1 MRIFT
6 GESEDHKEYRRW
18 KLWLSNKLLTLDKLP
33 KEAYASYIFT
43 CLGGKALE
51 TVEHLEADKYQR
63 EGGEKVLWDLLDKRF
78 PEKEKSDELAEVLS
92 EVFSLRAKEG
102 ESLRTWISRSTEL
115 FLKCERLTGVNFP
128 SEARGWMVLK
138 WSGLSEEQQAVVKGR
153 SLGVMKLETISQSM
167 RSVYPDFVVRKR
179 AGVAMVEDEPPQ
191 VREDAAGASDEV
203 QGFEDIEL
211 FLADFVPTE
220 PETSELFEE
229 GEVAEVLATTWKEK
243 RAEITKLQ
251 RQRRFSDA
259 KELKKSFRVEIE
271 ELKRKSKCN
280 RCGKPGHWAR
290 ECRAKPDSLPR
301 SGKPGSSGANVS
313 SAKETGAGLVEALST
328 TAVDDEIHF
337 IASVGA
343 LNDDQPDEVLL
354 VSSPGFG
361 VLDSGCGKTIIGEA
375 TLAMFLD
382 RWKGLGLPP
391 PTEHAVTNQ
400 FRFGN
405 GQLET
410 SHRLLDLPVGLQGR
424 RGILQAAVV
433 KGHAPLLVSRPALK
447 KLGARIDFHQ
457 DMLHLFQGQVQMPL
471 QVNSAGQYMVDVMQF
486 PDGVLKRKPD
496 SKPAD
501 AISNLDNSSLPHES
515 HNLDSSPSPPDVNE
529 TLISTAVEPMSES
542 RKLGGISK
550 KQIRKLKHQVV
561 KGLKPVGKKYAV
573 AEIFCPPRLT
583 PQVEKMGLRGL
594 SLDLQ
599 QGWNLEDSKLQEWV
613 IRELEMHP
621 PELLLLCPP
630 CTDAG
635 GWFNLNKCYMSMQEY
650 LARKLR
656 LKRFLKFC
664 KRLITNQL
672 KTHGRF
678 VFEHPAPS
686 VVWKDPEMRAWCDEL
701 TSFVTDMCC
710 FDLHVPAVNDSPKKL
725 IKKSTRLLVSHS
737 DMKEYLA
744 FRCPGSDHH
753 EHREHATIAGHHS
766 SVGSVSKHAGKYTPE
781 FVQALLCS
789 VPALRA
795 HEVLPLDGPI
805 HDVSAV
811 HEVLV
816 AEEESATDEELT
828 QVITRLH
835 KNLGHPS
842 QPELIRLLKHGQVS
856 KRALEL
862 AGKFKCS
869 LCESRKPP
877 GVPNPAQVSQV
888 TVFNHKI
895 GIDVK
900 NLTGWKVNQKIKALN
915 IVDYASNFQL
925 MIPFFEVETAALLRK
940 LISDRWLAW
949 AGNPRELV
957 MDPARTNLGKALAEP
972 CELEGTH
979 INVTAAGAHWQLGK
993 VEVHG
998 GIFARLLE
1006 KVIDERSP
1014 STQEEWLDC
1023 VRHCHVK
1030 NSTIQTH
1037 GYTPSQVVFGK
1048 NPDIPGA
1055 LLDEPQK
1062 VIPCTAGLV
1071 EDSVEKA
1078 QAIRHAAKKALLEL
1092 QDSKNMRR
1100 ALAAR
1105 PRVARTF
1112 RAGDIVAY
1120 WRDQKWAQGLL
1131 SRGGRWHGSAVV
1143 LGNIG
1148 KNVVI
1153 VHRTHVLRCAPEQLR
1168 LATYAERQLVETPE
1182 THLLGVKDMIEHGTF
1197 RSAQYVDLTSQSY
1210 PAVEADV
1217 MHQALSPDP
1226 SVPALPENESVVA
1239 PANRI
1244 IPQEPTIFDDPPSP
1258 DTAPAPD
1265 RTEVFSETPMDVE
1278 ATPESPVEVDTE
1290 LDQSAPASSSGVRA
1304 SSAAVPPTEPTTY
1317 GPIRRKVPSKSGPLT
1332 LHRPAAMQHDDF
1344 VEVMQD
1350 VIPHMVEEAVNSLK
1364 READDVGVGHV
1375 DKSARNLASEQLS
1388 VQHVT
1393 SSLSSSDAH
1402 ELWEALQDGTAHE
1415 TLIAQHIQKRLQKE
1429 LPHSNNVPWLQA
1441 QVDAAKTLEWNT
1453 LSEKQA
1459 VRLLSPA
1466 EAAWVR
1472 KHKSHRIMG
1481 SRFVIVKKAV
1491 EDLIE
1496 TGGTP
1501 DPENPTHWKVK
1512 ARWCLQ
1518 GHLDPDLSSKARE
1531 GALQSPTL
1539 SQMARMVLFQLLSS
1553 FKWTLQLGDIK
1564 GAFLEAGPLA
1574 ERYRPLFAWL
1584 PPGGIPGTDSAQLV
1598 EVLGNVYGQNDAPS
1612 SWYRVFDEEV
1622 QKAGF
1627 TRSAFDACL
1636 YYLRDEQGRLCG
1648 LLGSHVDDTV
1658 TGGYGPMY
1666 DKALSYLRNRFPY
1679 RKWRVSEGEFCGC
1692 HYKQD
1697 PVTKEIVMS
1706 QKNFAVNLKPAHI
1719 PARRRCQRDA
1729 PLDSK
1734 EISVLRAINGSLN
1747 WLSSQSRPDLAAQTS
1762 LSQQAMAKPLVHHLC
1777 EVNNIIRRAKQH
1789 ADLSI
1794 RFKPISPDRLAL
1806 VCHSDAAFANVGV
1819 YTQAG
1824 YVIGFTDS
1832 SLDDG
1837 NSTDWTPAVWKS
1849 HRLPRA
1855 VGSTLS
1861 AEAQSMASASG
1872 TLEWTSLLLLE
1883 AMKGSFEV
1891 RDFVSRLPVLRT
1903 MVVTDCKSLYDH
1915 PVSVSAPT
1923 AVEDRRTSI
1932 DVVIIRQSL
1941 QRTKASV
1948 RWVPTNRM
1956 LADSLTKDAGDPTDL
1971 LRACIRD
1978 SKYQIS
1984 PEETVLQM
1992 QALEKQ
1998 RRKNLKNPQTE

>member
-1 MRIFT
+1 MLKPRT
-6 GESEDHKEYRRW
+6 SNPAAGELGRWWDSE
-18 KLWLSNKLLTLDKLP
+18 
-33 KEAYASYIFT
+33 EAYASYIFT

-51 TVEHLEADKYQR
+51 TVEHLDVDQYQKV
-63 EGGEKVLWDLLDKRF
+63 GGEKILWDLLDKRF
-78 PEKEKSDELAEVLS
+78 PEREKTDELAEVLS

-102 ESLRTWISRSTEL
+102 ETIRSWISRSTEL
-115 FLKCERLTGVNFP
+115 FLRCERLTGVNFP
-128 SEARGWMVLK
+128 SEARGWMVLR
-138 WSGLSEEQQAVVKGR
+138 WSGLNEEQQAVVKGR

-167 RSVYPDFVVRKR
+167 RSVYPDFVVRRR
-179 AGVAMVEDEPPQ
+179 AGAAVVDDEPPQ
-191 VREDAAGASDEV
+191 TRDNAVSDEV

-211 FLADFVPTE
+211 FLADFVPAE
-220 PETSELFEE
+220 PEASDLYEE
-229 GEVAEVLATTWKEK
+229 GDVAEVLATTWKEK

-251 RQRRFSDA
+251 RQRRFTDA
-259 KELKKSFRVEIE
+259 RELKKSFRVEIE
-271 ELKRKSKCN
+271 ELKKKSKCN

-301 SGKPGSSGANVS
+301 SSKSAGHASGSNVSS
-313 SAKETGAGLVEALST
+313 SAKETGAGLVDALSST
-328 TAVDDEIHF
+328 CPEDDDAIHF
-337 IASVGA
+337 IASVGT
-343 LNDDQPDEVLL
+343 LDDESPDEVLL

-361 VLDSGCGKTIIGEA
+361 ILDSGCGKTIIGET
-375 TLAMFLD
+375 TLAVFLE
-382 RWKGLGLPP
+382 RWKILGLPP
-391 PTEHAVTNQ
+391 PVEHAVTNQ

-405 GQLET
+405 GQVET
-410 SHRLLDLPVGLQGR
+410 SHRLLDLPIGLQGR

-447 KLGARIDFHQ
+447 KLGARIDFHRDVLQ
-457 DMLHLFQGQVQMPL
+457 LFQGQVQMPL
-471 QVNSAGQYMVDVMQF
+471 QVNSVGQYMVDVMQF
-486 PDGVLKRKPD
+486 PDSVLKRSPPASAIKPMNE
-496 SKPAD
+496 SS
-501 AISNLDNSSLPHES
+501 SNLDVSNLPHDP
-515 HNLDSSPSPPDVNE
+515 HDLPNLSDSPSPPDLNE
-529 TLISTAVEPMSES
+529 ALTSTAVEPMSES

-550 KQIRKLKHQVV
+550 KQMRKLKHQVS
-561 KGLKPVGKKYAV
+561 KGLKPVGKKYAI
-573 AEIFCPPRLT
+573 AEVFCPPRLT

-594 SLDLQ
+594 SLDIQ
-599 QGWNLEDSKLQEWV
+599 QGWNLEDPKLQEWV
-613 IRELEMHP
+613 IQELEAHP

-656 LKRFLKFC
+656 LRRFLKFC

-686 VVWKDPEMRAWCDEL
+686 VVWKDPDMKAWCDEL

-710 FDLHVPAVNDSPKKL
+710 FDLHVPAVNGSPKKL

-744 FRCPGSDHH
+744 FRCPGSDHP
-753 EHREHATIAGHHS
+753 EHQEHATIAGSHAH
-766 SVGSVSKHAGKYTPE
+766 VG
-781 FVQALLCS
+781 
-789 VPALRA
+789 PAL
-795 HEVLPLDGPI
+795 
-805 HDVSAV
+805 S
-811 HEVLV
+811 
-816 AEEESATDEELT
+816 
-828 QVITRLH
+828 
-835 KNLGHPS
+835 
-842 QPELIRLLKHGQVS
+842 
-856 KRALEL
+856 
-862 AGKFKCS
+862 
-869 LCESRKPP
+869 
-877 GVPNPAQVSQV
+877 
-888 TVFNHKI
+888 
-895 GIDVK
+895 
-900 NLTGWKVNQKIKALN
+900 
-915 IVDYASNFQL
+915 
-925 MIPFFEVETAALLRK
+925 
-940 LISDRWLAW
+940 
-949 AGNPRELV
+949 
-957 MDPARTNLGKALAEP
+957 EP

-979 INVTAAGAHWQLGK
+979 INVTAAGAHWRLGK

-998 GIFARLLE
+998 GLFARLLE

-1014 STQEEWLDC
+1014 TNQEEWLDC
-1023 VRHCHVK
+1023 VRHCHIK

-1048 NPDIPGA
+1048 NPDIPGE

-1062 VIPCTAGLV
+1062 VIPCTAGLI
-1071 EDSVEKA
+1071 EESVERA
-1078 QAIRHAAKKALLEL
+1078 QATRHAAKKALLEM
-1092 QDSKNMRR
+1092 QDAKNMRR

-1120 WRDQKWAQGLL
+1120 WREQKWAQGLL
-1131 SRGGRWHGSAVV
+1131 SRGGRWYGSAVV

-1168 LATYAERQLVETPE
+1168 LATHAERQLVETPE
-1182 THLLGVKDMIEHGTF
+1182 THLLGVKNMIEHGTF

-1210 PAVEADV
+1210 PAVESDV
-1217 MHQALSPDP
+1217 LHQALSPDTNL
-1226 SVPALPENESVVA
+1226 PALPGSESVAA
-1239 PANRI
+1239 PANM
-1244 IPQEPTIFDDPPSP
+1244 S
-1258 DTAPAPD
+1258 TAPEQPVLDESVEAVP
-1265 RTEVFSETPMDVE
+1265 RQSAVPMDVE
-1278 ATPESPVEVDTE
+1278 SVPSPSAESE
-1290 LDQSAPASSSGVRA
+1290 LEQSAPASSSGTHATPANAEPA
-1304 SSAAVPPTEPTTY
+1304 SSY

-1350 VIPHMVEEAVNSLK
+1350 VIPHMVEETVNSLK
-1364 READDVGVGHV
+1364 REAGDAGEGHV

-1388 VQHVT
+1388 VQHVST
-1393 SSLSSSDAH
+1393 NVSSSDAH
-1402 ELWEALQDGTAHE
+1402 ELWNALQSGASHE
-1415 TLIAQHIQKRLQKE
+1415 VLIAQHIQKRMQKE
-1429 LPHSNNVPWLQA
+1429 LPHSNNVPWLQS

-1466 EAAWVR
+1466 EASWVR
-1472 KHKSHRIMG
+1472 KHKSDRIMG
-1481 SRFVIVKKAV
+1481 SRFVIVKKAA
-1491 EDLIE
+1491 EDVIE

-1564 GAFLEAGPLA
+1564 GAFLEAGPLDA
-1574 ERYRPLFAWL
+1574 RYRPLYAWL
-1584 PPGGIPGTDSAQLV
+1584 PPGGIPGADSAQLV
-1598 EVLGNVYGQNDAPS
+1598 EVLGNVYGQNDAPA
-1612 SWYRVFDEEV
+1612 SWYKVFDDEV
-1622 QKAGF
+1622 HKAGF
-1627 TRSAFDACL
+1627 CRSSFDACL
-1636 YYLRDEQGRLCG
+1636 YHLRDDDGKLCG

-1658 TGGYGPMY
+1658 TGGFGAKY
-1666 DKALSYLRNRFPY
+1666 DKALAYLRNRFPY
-1679 RKWRVSEGEFCGC
+1679 RKWRTSEGEFCGC

-1697 PVTKEIVMS
+1697 VVTKEIVMS
-1706 QKNFAVNLKPAHI
+1706 QKNFALNLKPAHI
-1719 PARRRCQRDA
+1719 PARRRVQRDA

-1762 LSQQAMAKPLVHHLC
+1762 LSQQAMSKPTVHHLC
-1777 EVNNIIRRAKQH
+1777 EVNNVIRRAKQH

-1794 RFKPISPDRLAL
+1794 RFRPIPPERLSL

-1837 NSTDWTPAVWKS
+1837 VSSDWTPAVWKS

-1861 AEAQSMASASG
+1861 AEAQSMANASG

-1883 AMKGSFEV
+1883 AMKGRFEV
-1891 RDFVSRLPVLRT
+1891 RDFVSKLPGLKT
-1903 MVVTDCKSLYDH
+1903 IVVTDCKSLYDH
-1915 PVSVSAPT
+1915 LVSVSAPT

-1932 DVVIIRQSL
+1932 DIVIIRQSL
-1941 QRTKASV
+1941 GRTRASV

-1978 SKYQIS
+1978 STYQIS
-1984 PEETVLQM
+1984 PEQTVLEM
-1992 QALEKQ
+1992 QAQEKQ
-1998 RRKNLKNPQTE
+1998 RRLARKNLNQSPEK